1 MSLVDELQEL
11 ARDWSATWQ
20 EKRGG
25 RYTLKKILAERK
37 VLLAKKRLVYTASF
51 RLKERKK
58 ELIFSERLTETG
70 GGLTGMMGFSVE
82 AESWNTLSGARKGS
96 IEQQSTLFGKRYD
109 YTFDYAR
116 IREQVQEICQRH
128 GYGFQYRIL
137 P

>member
-1 MSLVDELQEL
+1 MSLVDELKGL
-11 ARDWSATWQ
+11 AEDWSATWQ

-25 RYTLKKILAERK
+25 RYILKKTLAERK
-37 VLLAKKRLVYTASF
+37 VLLAKKKLVYTAAF

-58 ELIFSERLTETG
+58 ELIFSERLTETSS
-70 GGLTGMMGFSVE
+70 GLTGMIGFSSE
-82 AESWNTLSGARKGS
+82 TESWNTMSGARKGT

-128 GYGFQYRIL
+128 GYNFQYRIF
-137 P
+137 